1 MLNQAKD
8 ERRFYWNGCD
18 GANRC
23 YRFVINQEAY
33 INRRNL
39 IGKPASIFSSSSSE
53 AGTEIE
59 EDLQL

>member
-8 ERRFYWNGCD
+8 ERRFYWNGWD

-33 INRRNL
+33 V
-39 IGKPASIFSSSSSE
+39 SSE
-53 AGTEIE
+53 AGTGIE
-59 EDLQL
+59 EDLQLCIEWYLVQNHYHNT